1 MLQFFWE
8 AAALLLL
15 STLVYVLTIRLSKCY
30 YIRKISKEEYTRAL
44 GSKVI
49 HYTDY
54 ISDEDYTEYLQ
65 CGKVKLRGT
74 TRATS
79 NYVMP
84 YKGKQEPYVWFHPG
98 DANYNN
104 EPTIGSFMFTH
115 ALDNPRKYKIVINF
129 NELDKGKMYI
139 RPDNKNII
147 IKGNVYCRAVL
158 ETAFTWFDNK
168 IHLKALLALGF
179 KRCFLE
185 VYQTTHKIIGKSL
198 EKLSS

>member
-1 MLQFFWE
+1 
-8 AAALLLL
+8 
-15 STLVYVLTIRLSKCY
+15 VYVLTIRLSKCY

-84 YKGKQEPYVWFHPG
+84 YKVKQEPYVWFHPE

-115 ALDNPRKYKIVINF
+115 ALDNPRKYKIIICMSDLQK
-129 NELDKGKMYI
+129 EKMYI
-139 RPDNKNII
+139 RPDNKNIVI
-147 IKGNVYCRAVL
+147 QGHVNCRAII
-158 ETAFTWFDNK
+158 ETDFKWFEEQT
-168 IHLKALLALGF
+168 HLKALLFLGF
-179 KRCFLE
+179 KRFFFE
-185 VYQTTHKIIGKSL
+185 VYQTYHKIYGEILDNRTPKQL
-198 EKLSS
+198 DFKKPL